1 MQTVTIFIKYINI
14 GIVMKPLLSYLIFIT
29 LVLSSH
35 FVFAQQTA
43 KPQRVVV
50 SGGSI
55 TEIIY
60 ALNEQQRIIGVD
72 STSVF
77 PAQAKTKPQIGYVRR
92 ISVEGILSLNPDLVL
107 GESDTGPKK
116 VVEQLQQTGT
126 NLVILNENDNL
137 SGIESKIK
145 KIAQLLNVSQ
155 KGEALAQSLKVDRDA
170 LTYLLKQATT
180 KPRVLFVL
188 SVRNSQ
194 PIVAGAGTSADE
206 LINAAG
212 GINIAADTINNW
224 KPLSTEAALAL
235 NPDVI
240 ITMGRH
246 GDDPLVKL
254 EKLAHF
260 KFSNAVKNS
269 QVHSFDGSYLL
280 GMGPRT
286 PQAVVELAKTF
297 HPQAQ
302 LPEGY
307 HYRFL
312 QTAEEV
318 TAKISEQ

>member
-1 MQTVTIFIKYINI
+1 
-14 GIVMKPLLSYLIFIT
+14 MKPLLSYLIFIT
-29 LVLSSH
+29 LAVISQG
-35 FVFAQQTA
+35 VFAKQSTY
-43 KPQRVVV
+43 PQRVVV

-55 TEIIY
+55 TEVIY
-60 ALNEQQRIIGVD
+60 ALDEQQRIVGVD

-77 PAQAKTKPQIGYVRR
+77 PAQAKEKPQIGYVRR

-107 GESDTGPKK
+107 GESGTGPKK
-116 VVEQLQQTGT
+116 VVEQLKQTGV

-137 SGIESKIK
+137 PGIENKIK
-145 KIAQLLNVSQ
+145 KIANLLNVDH
-155 KGEALAQSLKVDRDA
+155 KGEALAQSLHVDRDA
-170 LTYLLKQATT
+170 LSYLLKQATA

-194 PIVAGAGTSADE
+194 PIVAGTGTSADE

-246 GDDPLVKL
+246 GDDPIIKL

-260 KFSNAVKNS
+260 KFSNAVKNG

-286 PQAVVELAKTF
+286 PQAAVELAHTF
-297 HPQAQ
+297 HPEAQ
-302 LPEGY
+302 LPQGY
-307 HYRFL
+307 QYRF
-312 QTAEEV
+312 APSANNV
-318 TAKISEQ
+318 TVQLSEH

>member
-1 MQTVTIFIKYINI
+1 
-14 GIVMKPLLSYLIFIT
+14 MKPLLSSLFLIA
-29 LVLSSH
+29 
-35 FVFAQQTA
+35 FALHNQFAFAEQTA
-43 KPQRVVV
+43 NPQRIVV

-60 ALNEQQRIIGVD
+60 ALDEQQRVIGVD

-77 PAQAKTKPQIGYVRR
+77 PVQAKAKPQIGYVRR
-92 ISVEGILSLNPDLVL
+92 ISAEGVLSLNPDLVI
-107 GESDTGPKK
+107 GEADTGPKK
-116 VVEQLQQTGT
+116 VVEQLKQTGI

-137 SGIESKIK
+137 AGIENKIK
-145 KIAQLLNVSQ
+145 NIAELLGVAD
-155 KGEALAQSLKVDRDA
+155 KGDKLAQSLQLDRTA
-170 LTYLLKQATT
+170 LSYLLKQTTT

-206 LINAAG
+206 LIRAAG
-212 GINIAADTINNW
+212 GDNIAAGMITNW
-224 KPLSTEAALAL
+224 KSLSSEATLAL

-246 GDDPLVKL
+246 GDDPQLKL
-254 EKLAHF
+254 AKLAHF
-260 KFSNAVKNS
+260 KFSNAVKNG

-286 PQAVVELAKTF
+286 PQAVVELAHTL

-302 LPEGY
+302 LPQGY
-307 HYRFL
+307 HYRFASSANDAVAQL
-312 QTAEEV
+312 
-318 TAKISEQ
+318 SEH